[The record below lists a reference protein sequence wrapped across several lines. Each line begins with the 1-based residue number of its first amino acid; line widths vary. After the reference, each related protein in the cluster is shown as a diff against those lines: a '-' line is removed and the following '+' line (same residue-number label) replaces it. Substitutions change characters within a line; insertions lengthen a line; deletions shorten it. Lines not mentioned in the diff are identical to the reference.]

1 MAGGAARCGGHLH
14 ESAQNGKAHKA
25 AGVASQIAVAMPS
38 SCTYLRVACNA
49 AAKELVGRCVDDRAR
64 TGIHR
69 HLRRA
74 YGDERDT
81 VERAIR
87 KRGNDAVDA
96 ASVWALS
103 HTTELK
109 LLSSSASSASTFK
122 LGASAAT
129 IELSRLPKVDR
140 RACAALCT
148 VKTSSI
154 GTNQT

>member
-25 AGVASQIAVAMPS
+25 AGIASQIVVTMPS
-38 SCTYLRVACNA
+38 SCSHLRVTCDVG
-49 AAKELVGRCVDDRAR
+49 AKELVERCVDDLGR

-69 HLRRA
+69 HLRRS

-96 ASVWALS
+96 ASIWALS

-109 LLSSSASSASTFK
+109 LLSSSASSASTFE

-129 IELSRLPKVDR
+129 IELSGLPKVDR
-140 RACAALCT
+140 RACLALCT